1 VYTANF
7 GGKPPAGNIIDIP
20 TEDIPEFDLLT
31 AGFPC
36 QVLIVPILLLV
47 IATAGVSC
55 LVSYCLSYTSSFR
68 PLTLVV

>member
-1 VYTANF
+1 VCWYNSTNSDADKNKSQVYTVNF

-47 IATAGVSC
+47 IATASH
-55 LVSYCLSYTSSFR
+55 
-68 PLTLVV
+68 TL

>member
-36 QVLIVPILLLV
+36 QVLIAEDMRAEDMRAEAMQQRAL
-47 IATAGVSC
+47 
-55 LVSYCLSYTSSFR
+55 
-68 PLTLVV
+68 